1 MAETMT
7 YDPGTDTVTT
17 EENLTPEEQESLAVG
32 EEMEAQQEQLLA
44 GKYKNA
50 QELEKAYA
58 ELEAKLG
65 DKDKGETTETE
76 ETEVTTDEPFDQET
90 IDSFAEELRPSVQL
104 ITEASLEFDEKGSMS
119 PETIEKFSSLSS
131 TDLIKAYEE
140 IQVRAAANN
149 PGQAEASD
157 LTESQVN
164 QIQNSVGGEQAY
176 QQILGWATQN
186 LPADT
191 VNSFDNLV
199 DTGNVAAIQLALNG
213 LKAQYENV
221 NGYEGR
227 MLQGKPARTGGDTFR
242 SQAEVVAAM
251 SDPRYD
257 NDGAYRQDVME
268 KLDRSNLQF

>member
-1 MAETMT
+1 MT

-32 EEMEAQQEQLLA
+32 EEMQSQQEQLLA

-157 LTESQVN
+157 LTDSQVN

>member
-1 MAETMT
+1 MT

-17 EENLTPEEQESLAVG
+17 EENLTPDEQESLAVG
-32 EEMEAQQEQLLA
+32 EEMEAQQESMLA

-50 QELEKAYA
+50 QELEKAYI
-58 ELEAKLG
+58 ELESKLG
-65 DKDKGETTETE
+65 DKDKDEVTETE
-76 ETEVTTDEPFDQET
+76 ETEEVSDEPYDKSQLET
-90 IDSFAEELRPSVQL
+90 FEESLRPSVEL

-149 PGQAEASD
+149 PGQDEASD
-157 LTESQVN
+157 LTDSQVN

-176 QQILGWATQN
+176 QGLLGWASDN
-186 LPADT
+186 LPPEY
-191 VNSFDNLV
+191 VQSYDNLV
-199 DTGNVAAIQLALNG
+199 DTGNVEAIQLALNG
-213 LKAQYENV
+213 IRAQYEQT

-227 MLQGKPARTGGDTFR
+227 MLQGKAPKSGGDTFR

-251 SDPRYD
+251 SNPKYD
-257 NDGAYRQDVME
+257 NDPAYRQDVME
-268 KLDRSNLQF
+268 KLNRSDIQF

>member
-1 MAETMT
+1 
-7 YDPGTDTVTT
+7 
-17 EENLTPEEQESLAVG
+17 
-32 EEMEAQQEQLLA
+32 
-44 GKYKNA
+44 
-50 QELEKAYA
+50 
-58 ELEAKLG
+58 
-65 DKDKGETTETE
+65 
-76 ETEVTTDEPFDQET
+76 
-90 IDSFAEELRPSVQL
+90 
-104 ITEASLEFDEKGSMS
+104 MS

>member
-1 MAETMT
+1 MT

-17 EENLTPEEQESLAVG
+17 GENLTPDEQESLKVG
-32 EEMEAQQEQLLA
+32 EELEGQQEELLA
-44 GKYKNA
+44 GKYKDA
-50 QELEKAYA
+50 QELEKAYK

-65 DKDKGETTETE
+65 DTDSTEET
-76 ETEVTTDEPFDQET
+76 ETEVTTDEPYDKAQIET
-90 IDSFAEELRPSVQL
+90 FEENLRPSVEL

-149 PGQAEASD
+149 PGQAEVSD
-157 LTESQVN
+157 LTDSQVN